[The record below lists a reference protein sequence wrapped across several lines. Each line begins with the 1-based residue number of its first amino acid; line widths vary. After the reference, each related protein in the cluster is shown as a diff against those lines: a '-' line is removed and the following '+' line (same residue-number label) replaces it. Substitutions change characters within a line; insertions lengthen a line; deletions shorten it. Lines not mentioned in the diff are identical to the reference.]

1 MYTSLFFV
9 YLGIFIAGFILEQYL
24 DYLNNKMTYREM
36 PSDFLGFIDKEK
48 FLFQQ
53 QYQRTNYRTGI
64 WSSGFNFLIIL
75 LMLLFFG
82 FAFINKMVADV
93 TENPVLQALLFFGII
108 LLAGGIM
115 NLPFSLYDTFVTEEK
130 FGMNKTTPKT
140 FILDLFKSLFVGLII
155 GGGLLALI
163 TWIYEKT
170 GSFFWWIAWIVMAAF
185 SLFMSLFYSS
195 LIVPLFNKQEPLPG
209 GDLRDAIRR
218 FADKTGFRLDDIY
231 VMDGSKRSVRGNAY
245 FTGLGPRKRIVL
257 YDTLIGDLT
266 NEEIVAVIAHETG
279 HFKKKHIVW
288 GMILGFL
295 QTGLMLFLFSLFAGS
310 AALSRALGVD
320 EPNFHTA
327 VIAFGILYS
336 PFSLLTGILL
346 NIYMRRKEFEA
357 DEFAAANHDA
367 WTLASALRKL
377 SVRNLSNLTPHP
389 LYVFFNYSHPPL
401 LQRVEKLKK

>member
-1 MYTSLFFV
+1 
-9 YLGIFIAGFILEQYL
+9 
-24 DYLNNKMTYREM
+24 M
-36 PSDFLGFIDKEK
+36 PSDFLGFLDKEK
-48 FLFQQ
+48 YLFQQ
-53 QYQRTNYRTGI
+53 EYQRANYKTGR

-82 FAFINKMVADV
+82 FAYVNELVMTV
-93 TENPVLQALLFFGII
+93 TGNHVLQALLFFGII
-108 LLAGGIM
+108 LLAAVIL
-115 NLPFSLYDTFVTEEK
+115 NLPFSIYDTFVTEEK

-140 FILDLFKSLFVGLII
+140 FVLDLFKSLFIGLII

-170 GSFFWWIAWIVMAAF
+170 GSFFWWMAWIVLAVF

-195 LIVPLFNKQEPLPG
+195 LIVPLFNRQEPLPG
-209 GDLRDAIRR
+209 GDLRDAIRH
-218 FADKTGFRLDDIY
+218 FADKTGFKLDDIY

-257 YDTLIGDLT
+257 YDTLIEDLT
-266 NEEIVAVIAHETG
+266 NEEIVAVLAHEIG

-288 GMILGFL
+288 GMITGLL
-295 QTGLMLFLFSLFAGS
+295 QTGLMLFLFSLFARS
-310 AALSRALGVD
+310 AAFSRALGVD

-336 PFSLLTGILL
+336 PFSLLTGILV
-346 NIYMRRKEFEA
+346 NIYLRRNEFEA
-357 DEFAAANHDA
+357 DGFVAIHHDA
-367 WTLASALRKL
+367 GSLASALRKL

-401 LQRVEKLKK
+401 LQRLEKLKK